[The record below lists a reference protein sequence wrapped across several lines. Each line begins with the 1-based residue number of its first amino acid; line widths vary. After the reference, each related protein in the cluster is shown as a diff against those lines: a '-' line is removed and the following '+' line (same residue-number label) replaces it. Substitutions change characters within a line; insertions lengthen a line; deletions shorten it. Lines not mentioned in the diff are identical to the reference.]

1 MEGVMRR
8 FVIAA
13 TVCALSI
20 ALPET
25 ARAQSGQVQGFGGL
39 TFGDVTSSSTFGGG
53 VAIPLGDNLQIIAE
67 GGRMT
72 DVVPSLV
79 GTLVDFT
86 PIDFGVSAYYGEAGI
101 RVLGSSHHAVRP
113 YAEATA
119 GFARLR
125 TNIHGFPGDGIV
137 NAALGL
143 FDRNEPLFGVG
154 GGVMLQGGPV
164 VVDLGYRYK
173 KIAAGDSL
181 QSLITGGDFSVNQ
194 VRVGLGVRF

>member
-1 MEGVMRR
+1 MEAVMRR

-13 TVCALSI
+13 TVCVISI
-20 ALPET
+20 ALPAA
-25 ARAQSGQVQGFGGL
+25 ARAQNGQVQGFGGL

-53 VAIPLGDNLQIIAE
+53 IAIPLGDNVQIVAE

-86 PIDFGVSAYYGEAGI
+86 PIDFGVSAYYGEAGV
-101 RVLGSSHHAVRP
+101 RFLGSSRSAVRP

-125 TNIHGFPGDGIV
+125 TNLHGTGADHIV

-143 FDRNEPLFGVG
+143 FDRNEPLLGVG
-154 GGVMLQGGPV
+154 GGVMLQGGPL

-181 QSLITGGDFSVNQ
+181 QGLITGGDFSVNQ
-194 VRVGLGVRF
+194 VRVGVGVRF